1 MRPVISIGSLSR
13 SKTPAQGSLAPSSA
27 RVSQP
32 PLRTVEP
39 PEEGWDFTF
48 QNKERGTQPGVGAQS
63 TRKLELV
70 AEPGER
76 ASQPPEA
83 ARAPE
88 PAVLVI
94 SAETPE
100 LEPSEQ
106 QVPQASPE
114 APEISVGAAALDD
127 ELDFPPDSDGVPLAP
142 ASRSLA
148 HSARPLPMAKNS
160 AELKLPTVI
169 VDLANDCQALLEQ
182 LLAGS
187 SSAGDKLVQIG
198 DPAVAVLASSFPGP
212 ITAELRRGVGNAP
225 SRASECGPVLRTLAR
240 IGVKAAAVLVVR
252 TADSDPNVRAWATRL
267 LGEMPNE
274 EAARAI
280 VRRFVDDEQEVRR
293 AALAA
298 GRLMQPNPEARSM
311 IQIGLAELLA
321 DPSRPE
327 EQRHA
332 LIEAVADL
340 RDGRAIPTLL
350 RLLED
355 RSNDIVRSAKWALV
369 VLARQDYGA
378 SAAAWEEWWRHNSA
392 RHRIEWLIDALLH
405 DSADIRRAAGDEL
418 KSTTKEYFGYYDD
431 LPVAERQKAQT
442 RYREWWEAKGKAR
455 FR

>member
-13 SKTPAQGSLAPSSA
+13 TKTPAQGSLGPTPKLTPVGLVA
-27 RVSQP
+27 QP
-32 PLRTVEP
+32 PLESVEP
-39 PEEGWDFTF
+39 PEEGWDFSF

-63 TRKLELV
+63 RKLELV
-70 AEPGER
+70 AEPVGDR
-76 ASQPPEA
+76 ASQPPPEGEPLN
-83 ARAPE
+83 RE
-88 PAVLVI
+88 PAGEHRQL
-94 SAETPE
+94 AER
-100 LEPSEQ
+100 S
-106 QVPQASPE
+106 VSPD
-114 APEISVGAAALDD
+114 APEISVGSGALED
-127 ELDFPPDSDGVPLAP
+127 ELDLPPDSDGVPLAP
-142 ASRSLA
+142 ASRTLA
-148 HSARPLPMAKNS
+148 HSARPLPIPKS
-160 AELKLPTVI
+160 SEELKLPTVI

-187 SSAGDKLVQIG
+187 SAAGDKLVQIG
-198 DPAVAVLASSFPGP
+198 EPAVAVLASSFPGP
-212 ITAELRRGVGNAP
+212 ITAELRRGIGNAP

-240 IGVKAAAVLVVR
+240 IGVKAASVLVVR

-298 GRLMQPNPEARSM
+298 GRLLQANPEARAM
-311 IQIGLAELLA
+311 VQVGLAELLS
-321 DPSRPE
+321 DSSRPE

-340 RDGRAIPTLL
+340 RDGRSVPTAL

-355 RSNDIVRSAKWALV
+355 RSNDIVRSAHWALV
-369 VLARQDYGA
+369 VLARQDFGL
-378 SAAAWEEWWRHNSA
+378 SAAAWQEWWRHNSA

-431 LPVAERQKAQT
+431 LPVVERQKAQN

>member
-1 MRPVISIGSLSR
+1 
-13 SKTPAQGSLAPSSA
+13 
-27 RVSQP
+27 
-32 PLRTVEP
+32 
-39 PEEGWDFTF
+39 
-48 QNKERGTQPGVGAQS
+48 
-63 TRKLELV
+63 
-70 AEPGER
+70 
-76 ASQPPEA
+76 
-83 ARAPE
+83 
-88 PAVLVI
+88 
-94 SAETPE
+94 
-100 LEPSEQ
+100 
-106 QVPQASPE
+106 
-114 APEISVGAAALDD
+114 
-127 ELDFPPDSDGVPLAP
+127 
-142 ASRSLA
+142 
-148 HSARPLPMAKNS
+148 MAKDS
-160 AELKLPTVI
+160 VELKLPTVI

-187 SSAGDKLVQIG
+187 SAAGDKLVQIG
-198 DPAVAVLASSFPGP
+198 EPAVAVLASSFPGP

-240 IGVKAAAVLVVR
+240 IGVKAASVLVVR

-274 EAARAI
+274 DAARAI
-280 VRRFVDDEQEVRR
+280 VRRFVDGEQEVRR

-298 GRLMQPNPEARSM
+298 GRLMQANPEARSM
-311 IQIGLAELLA
+311 IQLGLADLLS
-321 DPSRPE
+321 DSSRPE

-340 RDGRAIPTLL
+340 RDGRAIPTVL

-355 RSNDIVRSAKWALV
+355 RSADIVRSAHWALV
-369 VLARQDYGA
+369 VLARQDYGL
-378 SAAAWEEWWRHNSA
+378 SAAAWAEWWRHNSG

-431 LPVAERQKAQT
+431 LPVAERQKAQN